1 MHKLAV
7 YISKKTMK
15 KTIDLRSDTTTL
27 QSHNVIHAISN
38 ATVGD
43 FAYGE
48 DKSCNDLSEYCKKL
62 FKVEEALFVTS
73 GMLANRLAIASQ
85 TSPGDEL
92 ITHYNYH
99 VNFFDSAGNA
109 KVNNIVFNCIRN
121 SSGILDVNEV
131 EYAIN
136 SKPRYKIFAQ
146 VSLVS
151 IENSING
158 FNGKIYPFEKQVELY
173 NFLKA
178 YNINLHLDGARI
190 FNAHVETNISLAD
203 YAKHVDTMSFSF
215 TKGLGAPFGSMLM
228 GKREIIEKAKK
239 LQVWLGSGYHQIG
252 YYANA
257 AKYVLQ
263 NNVSR
268 LKEDNELAKL
278 FADKIKEIPYIKLIL
293 PYPETNI
300 VSFSIKELNVT
311 NEVFLS
317 QCQAYGLL
325 LFPWLESHI
334 RAVIHLGIEKA
345 DIVNAAEIIKE
356 VVLNLV

>member
-1 MHKLAV
+1 MAKR
-7 YISKKTMK
+7 KMEKF
-15 KTIDLRSDTTTL
+15 IDLRSDTTTL
-27 QSHNVIHAISN
+27 QSSNVVHAISN

-48 DKSCNDLSEYCKKL
+48 DKSCNDLLEHCKQL
-62 FKVEEALFVTS
+62 FKVEEALFLTS

-99 VNFFDSAGNA
+99 INFFDSAGNA

-121 SSGILDVNEV
+121 SSGILDVDEV
-131 EYAIN
+131 EYTIN

-158 FNGKIYPFEKQVELY
+158 FNGKIYPFEKQIELY
-173 NFLKA
+173 HFLKT

-190 FNAHVETNISLAD
+190 FNAHVETNIALAD
-203 YAKHVDTMSFSF
+203 YAKYVDTMSFSF
-215 TKGLGAPFGSMLM
+215 TKGLGAPFGSVLM
-228 GKREIIEKAKK
+228 GRRDIIEKAKK

-257 AKYVLQ
+257 GKYVLQ
-263 NNVSR
+263 NNISR
-268 LKEDNELAKL
+268 LKEDNKLAKL
-278 FADKIKEIPYIKLIL
+278 FADMIKEIPYIELIL

-311 NEVFLS
+311 NEFFLS
-317 QCQAYGLL
+317 KCQAYGLL
-325 LFPWLESHI
+325 LFPWLEFHI
-334 RAVIHLGIEKA
+334 RAVTHLGIKET
-345 DIVNAAEIIKE
+345 DIIKAAEIIKK